1 MSIQSLGEQ
10 VLIPYLSYTGPL
22 KKAFTISQGQG
33 IVKPYLAA
41 SVFIGGDVEDDVDVF
56 EGKQAGNGISR
67 SLCNIFTQSP
77 LIASAGDFTLEL
89 EVEEEEVEVFDLLSL
104 FLVFEEEDDD
114 DDDGN
119 GSSPQ
124 SYKSH

>member
-22 KKAFTISQGQG
+22 KKALTTSHGQG

-41 SVFIGGDVEDDVDVF
+41 SVFIGGDEEDDEDDDVDVF

-77 LIASAGDFTLEL
+77 LIASAGDFILEL
-89 EVEEEEVEVFDLLSL
+89 ELEFEFAFDLLLSL
-104 FLVFEEEDDD
+104 FLIFEEE

-124 SYKSH
+124 SYRSH

>member
-10 VLIPYLSYTGPL
+10 VFIPYFSYTGPL
-22 KKAFTISQGQG
+22 KKAFTISHGQG

-77 LIASAGDFTLEL
+77 LIASAGDFIL
-89 EVEEEEVEVFDLLSL
+89 EVEVVEEEVEVFDLLSL

-114 DDDGN
+114 GN